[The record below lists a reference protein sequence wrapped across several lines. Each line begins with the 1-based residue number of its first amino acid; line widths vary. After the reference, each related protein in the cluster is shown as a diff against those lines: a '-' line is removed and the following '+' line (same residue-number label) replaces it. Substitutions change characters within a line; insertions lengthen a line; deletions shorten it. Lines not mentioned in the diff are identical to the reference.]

1 MALDQETLNQFI
13 DSVRRY
19 VRDRLVPLEMQ
30 VAEEDRIP
38 EEVIDEM
45 KEMGLFGLSIPEEF
59 GGLGLTMSEEVAIIQ
74 EMGYTSPVFRSMF
87 GTNVGIGSQGIVID
101 GTPEQKAKYL
111 PKLATGELI
120 GSFALTEADAGSDAG
135 SVMTSARR
143 DSDDYIINGS
153 KRFITNAPRAGV
165 FTVMARTGTREEG
178 GRGVSAFLVDA
189 TLPGISLGKPD
200 KKMGQKGA
208 HTCDVIFENV
218 RVPADALIGGKEG
231 QGFKTAM
238 KVLDRGR
245 LHISALS
252 VGTAKRLIDESVT
265 YATQRKQFGTE
276 ISNFQLVQAMLADSQ
291 TEYYAGKCMVEA
303 TACSYDAGESVLLNA
318 ASCKLYCTEMVG
330 RVADRAVQVHGGA
343 GYISEYCVE
352 RFYRDVRLFRLY
364 EGTSQIQQLVI
375 TKQIIRN
382 AENAL

>member
-375 TKQIIRN
+375 AKQIIRN